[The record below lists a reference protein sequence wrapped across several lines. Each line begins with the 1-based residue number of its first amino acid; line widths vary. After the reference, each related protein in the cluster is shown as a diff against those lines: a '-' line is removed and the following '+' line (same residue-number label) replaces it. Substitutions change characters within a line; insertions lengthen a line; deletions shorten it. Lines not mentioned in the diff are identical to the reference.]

1 MNISEEVASLFDETV
16 KNRRFF
22 HQYPELGFQEFN
34 TSDFIYKYLSE
45 LGYNV
50 SRIAKTGI
58 VALLKNDINLK
69 TLAIRADIDCLP
81 LQELNNVDYC
91 SKNKGKMHACGH
103 DGHISIA
110 LSLAKLLSKNKEKIN
125 GNVKFIFQ
133 PAEESPG
140 GAIPMINEGVLE
152 NPKVDA
158 IIGLHL
164 WNSNEIGEVI
174 VKEGPLMASADD
186 FSITVIGKGGHGAIP
201 QQTID
206 SIVVMAHIVTALQT
220 IVSRNINPLDSAV
233 LTIGKIEG
241 GSSFNIIAESTKVIG
256 TVRAFSYEVR
266 DSIKERI
273 EQVVK
278 NITSAFGAT
287 YEFSYNKLYAPTINN
302 KEISELVKKSALSV
316 VNNINEKDM
325 TMGSEDMSFFLEK
338 VPGCYFFVGSA
349 NKEKGLDKPHHSPYF
364 DFDEKA
370 MLIGIQIFYN
380 SILEYFN
387 QYRG

>member
-1 MNISEEVASLFDETV
+1 MNISEEVTSLFDETI

-22 HQYPELGFQEFN
+22 HQHPELGFQEFN
-34 TSDFIYKYLSE
+34 TSDFIYNYLSE

-58 VALLKNDINLK
+58 VALLKDDINLK

-110 LSLAKLLSKNKEKIN
+110 LSLAKLLSKNKEKID

-201 QQTID
+201 QQTVD

>member
-1 MNISEEVASLFDETV
+1 MNISEDVASLFDETV

-186 FSITVIGKGGHGAIP
+186 FAITVIGKGGHGAIP
-201 QQTID
+201 QQTVD